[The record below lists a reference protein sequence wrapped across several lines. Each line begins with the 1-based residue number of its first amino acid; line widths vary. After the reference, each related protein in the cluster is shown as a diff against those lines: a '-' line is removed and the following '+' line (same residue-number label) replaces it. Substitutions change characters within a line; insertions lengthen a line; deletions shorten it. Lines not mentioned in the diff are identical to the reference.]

1 MFDFSINTKF
11 FSIELHDQAFYLRI
25 MRRELTWI
33 HPDRG
38 YGSRFFGFDIS

>member
-1 MFDFSINTKF
+1 
-11 FSIELHDQAFYLRI
+11 

-38 YGSRFFGFDIS
+38 YGRGFMGFDIS